1 HQLAAL
7 PARDDRRARPGQ
19 SDERADRRGPP
30 PGGGGRAARH
40 ARARHLRAGGGG
52 LLSTARRTASGQ
64 SADPL
69 AALARGPLRSHYL
82 LYGEETYL
90 VERALGL
97 LRTRLT
103 PGGGVASGRTV
114 WGDEDAERVVAA
126 LEDLAS
132 PPLFGG
138 AQSLVIRR
146 AEALREPEQEAI
158 LARLPAL
165 GAGGSLILVA
175 PTADQRRRL
184 FAACVRA
191 GAAFG
196 FRRVDLRGA
205 PGPGVRLPR
214 RAPQARAARRGA
226 RRAGPPR
233 RGDRRAARHLE
244 LARPADRR
252 PGPGARPRARPR
264 RAPAAGPRA
273 QELATPRG
281 GVRGRTARD

>member
-1 HQLAAL
+1 
-7 PARDDRRARPGQ
+7 
-19 SDERADRRGPP
+19 
-30 PGGGGRAARH
+30 
-40 ARARHLRAGGGG
+40 
-52 LLSTARRTASGQ
+52 TASGQ

-184 FAACVRA
+184 FAAC
-191 GAAFG
+191 
-196 FRRVDLRGA
+196 
-205 PGPGVRLPR
+205 LPR
-214 RAPQARAARRGA
+214 VS
-226 RRAGPPR
+226 RRAGRPPSSPRTSGARCTSRSSKSGASASRRSPCSSASRAGSSSGSPAGAGRETSSAPSACSGGWTSSSRTRDPPR
-233 RGDRRAARHLE
+233 
-244 LARPADRR
+244 
-252 PGPGARPRARPR
+252 
-264 RAPAAGPRA
+264 
-273 QELATPRG
+273 
-281 GVRGRTARD
+281 

>member
-1 HQLAAL
+1 
-7 PARDDRRARPGQ
+7 
-19 SDERADRRGPP
+19 
-30 PGGGGRAARH
+30 
-40 ARARHLRAGGGG
+40 
-52 LLSTARRTASGQ
+52 
-64 SADPL
+64 
-69 AALARGPLRSHYL
+69 
-82 LYGEETYL
+82 
-90 VERALGL
+90 
-97 LRTRLT
+97 
-103 PGGGVASGRTV
+103 V

-205 PGPGVRLPR
+205 PSWVVRFARERGHEIVPAAVQELVDRSGADLGVLASEVEKVSLHAGPGIRIEARHVRAVATAVRAHEVQELTDRLAARDRAGAMRILRSLLAEGEPPIRAAAFLAAHLR
-214 RAPQARAARRGA
+214 RALHVAELEERGLRVEAIAVQLGISSWLVQRIAGRGRARNLERALGVLRRL
-226 RRAGPPR
+226 
-233 RGDRRAARHLE
+233 DLE
-244 LARPADRR
+244 LKSSRPPEAVFEV
-252 PGPGARPRARPR
+252 ALLEM
-264 RAPAAGPRA
+264 AG
-273 QELATPRG
+273 G
-281 GVRGRTARD
+281 